1 MRAAAAAAGE
11 GGRDRE
17 RGGGGGGGV
26 QANLDVWVACGRGRE
41 AGKMSLRGPFVD
53 VQVRRI
59 VSSRPQ

>member
-1 MRAAAAAAGE
+1 
-11 GGRDRE
+11 
-17 RGGGGGGGV
+17 
-26 QANLDVWVACGRGRE
+26 VWVACGRGRE